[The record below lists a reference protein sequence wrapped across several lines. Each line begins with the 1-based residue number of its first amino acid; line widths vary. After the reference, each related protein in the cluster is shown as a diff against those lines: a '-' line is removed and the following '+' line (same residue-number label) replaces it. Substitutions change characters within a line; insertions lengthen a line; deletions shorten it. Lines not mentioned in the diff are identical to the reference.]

1 MLFIRMWIP
10 PGASV
15 FAHVLHM
22 KINYRHIF
30 SLAGLYIFFYLLV
43 TVSFAMIT
51 VPYNALIA
59 DKSHYSQR
67 GITQLITYHYNE
79 QYDES

>member
-30 SLAGLYIFFYLLV
+30 FSGRSLYIFLPAGNSVVRHDNSSVQCFDRGQV
-43 TVSFAMIT
+43 TLFPKRYHT
-51 VPYNALIA
+51 VNNISL
-59 DKSHYSQR
+59 
-67 GITQLITYHYNE
+67 
-79 QYDES
+79 